1 MGGANDTMGVG
12 LSGMPH
18 RRQIPLGPVVSEVL
32 WHRPYRPHVPSTD
45 GGPSLHHR
53 TLGSVL
59 VLSIHGPHSSLDP
72 CYVDPYLCFL
82 YCPDATLDRI
92 LWRGQGSNQSLG
104 FEGAGKGVVHGAFGC
119 TPLEDQR
126 DLKGV
131 GDVSTLGLQVPPQK
145 VFGPSK
151 PTPNTF
157 LEGTYDWSPRDSHF
171 THQVRRSQ
179 WTLRIRINQPPL
191 QGQQGQQG
199 FSWA

>member
-1 MGGANDTMGVG
+1 MSHRQMGVHHCTTEPWG
-12 LSGMPH
+12 LCWSS
-18 RRQIPLGPVVSEVL
+18 Q
-32 WHRPYRPHVPSTD
+32 STD
-45 GGPSLHHR
+45 PTHRWTRVTWIHTCVVAVGPSSQ
-53 TLGSVL
+53 TEPF
-59 VLSIHGPHSSLDP
+59 LSAFRVSTCLNH
-72 CYVDPYLCFL
+72 FL

-119 TPLEDQR
+119 TRLEDQR

-157 LEGTYDWSPRDSHF
+157 LEGTWSPR
-171 THQVRRSQ
+171 VRC
-179 WTLRIRINQPPL
+179 I
-191 QGQQGQQG
+191 
-199 FSWA
+199 